1 MNLTEFS
8 KEIHAGNAARGF
20 YDVPRTF
27 PHLAMLVVSELSEA
41 VEADRNG
48 KRCSAGRLTNAL
60 KAQKINGTALAKL
73 SFETHVKDT
82 MEDEIADTIIRLL
95 DLCGYLGIDIDGH
108 VRAKLAYNATREA
121 KHGKAY

>member
-48 KRCSAGRLTNAL
+48 KRCAPERLARVQ
-60 KAQKINGTALAKL
+60 KSHDMAAQQLFKVA
-73 SFETHVKDT
+73 FEADVKDT